1 MMINATNVIPVSVK
15 IEAIPIGVFVTLTIL
30 FSAFIFLS
38 IGFAYHARRQSRR
51 RFDRYQPVT
60 TAYGAI

>member
-1 MMINATNVIPVSVK
+1 MINATNVIPVSVK
-15 IEAIPIGVFVTLTIL
+15 TEAIPLGVFVVLVIL

-38 IGFAYHARRQSRR
+38 IGFVFHARRQNRR
-51 RFDRYQPVT
+51 RYNKYQPVT